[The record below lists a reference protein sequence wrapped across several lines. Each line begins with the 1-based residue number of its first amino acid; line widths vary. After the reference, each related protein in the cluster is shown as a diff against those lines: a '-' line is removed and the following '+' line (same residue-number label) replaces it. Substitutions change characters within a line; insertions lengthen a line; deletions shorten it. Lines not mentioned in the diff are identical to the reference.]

1 MSLAASESQL
11 SLWSLG
17 SAPLIL
23 GSDLTSSVTNAYGTS
38 AALTPTDLSLLTNRQ
53 VIGVDQDAID
63 ASRISITGSPGSGRP
78 PGVRQGG
85 VVR

>member
-23 GSDLTSSVTNAYGTS
+23 GSDLTSAVTNAYGTS
-38 AALTPTDLSLLTNRQ
+38 AALPRPTS
-53 VIGVDQDAID
+53 AC
-63 ASRISITGSPGSGRP
+63 
-78 PGVRQGG
+78 
-85 VVR
+85 